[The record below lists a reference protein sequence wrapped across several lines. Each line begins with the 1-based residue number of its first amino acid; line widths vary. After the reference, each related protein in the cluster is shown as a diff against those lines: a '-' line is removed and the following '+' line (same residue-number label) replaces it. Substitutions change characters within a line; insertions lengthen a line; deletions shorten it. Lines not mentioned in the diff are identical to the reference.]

1 MRRFALILFP
11 ILASAQPQRLTLPE
25 AVDLALKN
33 NPRVDAAR
41 LDALASA
48 ETPTQIRSNFY
59 PQLSAN
65 LAGSAA
71 PDATRIAMQALQNPT
86 QLSKLGAGLTV
97 SQLVTD
103 FGRTSKL
110 AESAAFLNKAD
121 QQTAR
126 ATRTQIVLQV
136 NQAYFAALRAQAIH
150 QVAEKTLSTRQTILD
165 QVNALAENRIRSEL
179 DVRFAQVS
187 VEEARLLLTQVVNE
201 RQSADA
207 DLAVAMGL
215 RAPQRFELVEPD
227 AGDTNNLDPAHWIDE
242 AIRQNPEAEQR
253 RYVLEAALSRVVA
266 EKRAYY
272 PTISAMASAGV
283 VPAHSNLWVRDNWAA
298 VGFNIGLPVFT
309 GKLLSS
315 RKAEAELRAESAR
328 KTLSDAENRI
338 ARDISVALLGIQN
351 AQERVRVSQQLVER
365 SQQALDLAR
374 ARYDLGL
381 SSIVEFTQAQLAL
394 INSEIQLSAARYDVE
409 LQRAILSFHAG
420 TTP

>member
-1 MRRFALILFP
+1 
-11 ILASAQPQRLTLPE
+11 
-25 AVDLALKN
+25 
-33 NPRVDAAR
+33 
-41 LDALASA
+41 
-48 ETPTQIRSNFY
+48 
-59 PQLSAN
+59 
-65 LAGSAA
+65 
-71 PDATRIAMQALQNPT
+71 
-86 QLSKLGAGLTV
+86 LSKLGAGLTV

-136 NQAYFAALRAQAIH
+136 NQAYFAALRAQAIQ

-187 VEEARLLLTQVVNE
+187 VEEARLLLTQVMNE

-283 VPAHSNLWVRDNWAA
+283 VPTHSNLWVRDNWAA

-338 ARDISVALLGIQN
+338 ARNISVALLGIQN
-351 AQERVRVSQQLVER
+351 AQERVLVS
-365 SQQALDLAR
+365 
-374 ARYDLGL
+374 
-381 SSIVEFTQAQLAL
+381 
-394 INSEIQLSAARYDVE
+394 
-409 LQRAILSFHAG
+409 
-420 TTP
+420 